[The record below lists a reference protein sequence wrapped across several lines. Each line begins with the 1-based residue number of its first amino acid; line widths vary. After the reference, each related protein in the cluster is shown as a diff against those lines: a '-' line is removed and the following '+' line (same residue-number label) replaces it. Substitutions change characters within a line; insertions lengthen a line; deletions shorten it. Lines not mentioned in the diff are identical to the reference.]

1 MILSEGL
8 FEQWKK
14 KRIFEVTREKTDKKQ
29 RTEKGSGNPVEIAK
43 GSVKFEVFGNA
54 MIEKRVRI
62 SGNSGRIYL
71 PPDWV
76 GHNVKIIR
84 LN

>member
-1 MILSEGL
+1 MEEKKGDAIKVSG
-8 FEQWKK
+8 KRK
-14 KRIFEVTREKTDKKQ
+14 KRRGKKSI
-29 RTEKGSGNPVEIAK
+29 EGSLELAR

-54 MIEKRVRI
+54 MIEKRVRV

-84 LN
+84 ID